1 MRLSSMALQSTGSGC
16 NIYNHFGAASEI
28 QGPTT
33 VSGNRL
39 GQNPANRG
47 AADPQTAGDLG
58 LADTGTM
65 QFSHLVR
72 LESRR
77 HRPAQALAVALGVR
91 PTSAPPFPKNLP
103 FELGKHGQ

>member
-28 QGPTT
+28 QGAT
-33 VSGNRL
+33 SRNRL

-47 AADPQTAGDLG
+47 AADPQTAGNLG
-58 LADTGTM
+58 LADTRTM
-65 QFSHLVR
+65 QFSHLVG

-91 PTSAPPFPKNLP
+91 QTSAYPFPQNLP